1 MKIQDTIEA
10 KRSRR
15 IRRIRIF
22 SWCIASAASLL
33 TLALLYLVIT
43 GYPGSTVMFCISAI
57 LTFLL
62 VVYLVLWNL
71 CYHSRYARTA
81 ATLRECYLIFLAV
94 CVAGFVVLQVLIT
107 SGSRYDAE
115 SAEVIIVLGAGIYGE
130 TPSSVLAS
138 RLDAAIEYAAI
149 HEDVVVIVSGGQGRG
164 EAITE
169 AEAMRRY
176 LVRRGVREGNILMEE
191 KSTSTRENI
200 AYSLALIE
208 DAGLN
213 PADTKIAVVTNEFH
227 LFRAK
232 RIAGKLGIDAGGVP
246 AKTPYLTTRVIYQCR
261 EAAAV
266 LFDFLGIGI

>member
-1 MKIQDTIEA
+1 MKTLDE
-10 KRSRR
+10 KDENKSRR
-15 IRRIRIF
+15 RKFVRTF
-22 SWCIASAASLL
+22 SIIIASISVVLTIAFLFLL
-33 TLALLYLVIT
+33 IS

-71 CYHSRYARTA
+71 CYHNRYARTA

-115 SAEVIIVLGAGIYGE
+115 NAGVIIVLGAGIYGE

-138 RLDAAIEYAAI
+138 RLDAAIEYAAM
-149 HEDVVVIVSGGQGRG
+149 HEDVVVIVSGGQGQG
-164 EAITE
+164 EAISE

-176 LVRRGVREGNILMEE
+176 LARRGVRESNILMEE

-200 AYSLALIE
+200 AYSLALME
-208 DAGLN
+208 DAGLDPDN
-213 PADTKIAVVTNEFH
+213 TKIAVVTNEFH

-232 RIAGKLGIDAGGVP
+232 RIAGKLGIDAEGIP